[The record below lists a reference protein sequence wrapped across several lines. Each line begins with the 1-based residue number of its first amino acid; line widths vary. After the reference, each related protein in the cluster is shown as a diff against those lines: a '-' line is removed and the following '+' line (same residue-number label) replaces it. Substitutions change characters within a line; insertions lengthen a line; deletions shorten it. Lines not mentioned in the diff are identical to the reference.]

1 MINPAFKKKF
11 RIIKIIL
18 FNAIPILGFAFLDWQ
33 LFEIAVAYILQTFVP
48 FIIFFVDYHFFDKKN
63 RYPFVFAVIQLF
75 FLLIPFIG
83 MMYVYGII
91 IFTITDNNFIF
102 SNKSNSF
109 ERMLWRLEDMN
120 LELLLIAFFVIETIG
135 YLIKRAADK
144 HHKESKIWYN
154 IRKILFVHVYIISFI
169 ALLLVFP
176 DFLLIQVLFIVGF
189 KILFDF
195 AIEDETFLH
204 QVKDFLTPKKEEKKV
219 NVKTPVR

>member
-1 MINPAFKKKF
+1 MKNPAFKKKF

-18 FNAIPILGFAFLDWQ
+18 FNAIPILGFAFLDWR

-63 RYPFVFAVIQLF
+63 RYPFVFALIQLF

-83 MMYVYGII
+83 MMFAYGIV
-91 IFTITDNNFIF
+91 IFTITDNNFSF
-102 SNKSNSF
+102 VKSANTF
-109 ERMLWRLEDMN
+109 ERMLRRVDDMDLN
-120 LELLLIAFFVIETIG
+120 YLLLVFFIVETIG
-135 YLIKRAADK
+135 YLIKRAADQ

-169 ALLLVFP
+169 ALLLIFP
-176 DFLLIQVLFIVGF
+176 DFLLFQVLFIVGF

-195 AIEDETFLH
+195 AIEDETFLDE
-204 QVKDFLTPKKEEKKV
+204 VKKFFTPKKRKK
-219 NVKTPVR
+219 REQ

>member
-33 LFEIAVAYILQTFVP
+33 LFEIAIAYIIQTFVP

-63 RYPFVFAVIQLF
+63 RYPFVFALIQLL
-75 FLLIPFIG
+75 FLLIPFIA
-83 MMYVYGII
+83 MMYAYGLI
-91 IFTITDNNFIF
+91 IFTITDNNFNF
-102 SNKSNSF
+102 RRGSATF
-109 ERMLWRLEDMN
+109 ESMLRRLDDMN
-120 LELLLIAFFVIETIG
+120 LEYLLLAFFIVEIIG
-135 YLIKRAADK
+135 YLIKRAANP

-176 DFLLIQVLFIVGF
+176 DFLLFQVLFIVGF

-204 QVKDFLTPKKEEKKV
+204 QAKEFLTPKKRKR
-219 NVKTPVR
+219 NDF